1 MSSKQ
6 FLQQVTSY
14 IRSKEA
20 RSHVEQELQQH
31 MDHSTKAWIS
41 KGYSREE
48 AEQKAISEMG
58 SASQLGKSMDKIHRP
73 KWDFWIIGAVL
84 LLVAASFVPIL
95 TVDFSEIFGQE
106 MNAYFVQN
114 KIIHIVLAIGIIVAL
129 MFIDYR
135 KLQRFSLPIYGVAIL
150 LFVMMLLIPNTTRNG
165 EAMFR
170 VGPIFIQAWT
180 VLPLLLVAFAGFFTD
195 RKWKLWQLTGLFLL
209 PLYFIMKLPN
219 LAVALLYMV
228 VVAVLFSFSHFARK
242 VKQTVFGVVGAINV
256 AFILYSIYA
265 YHYLLEPY
273 QTVRIAAFL
282 NPDLYATTE
291 GYVMLQM
298 KAALAGAGWFGAETV
313 LKIPEA
319 YTDYALIQLIQV
331 YGYVAGIAVIA
342 IILGIAL
349 RILWHART
357 MPQSFGK
364 LLVIA
369 AVTLYSVQSL
379 YSILMVFG
387 LLPLAGVP
395 LPFISYGMT
404 PLLLNAILI
413 GLVLSV
419 YRRKTYMMAH
429 KMAS

>member
-31 MDHSTKAWIS
+31 IGHSTKAWVS

-58 SASQLGKSMDKIHRP
+58 SASQLGKSLDKIHRP
-73 KWDFWIIGAVL
+73 KWDFWLMGAVIL
-84 LLVAASFVPIL
+84 LIASSFVPIL
-95 TVDFSEIFGQE
+95 TVDVNEVFGYDMTRYLVE
-106 MNAYFVQN
+106 N
-114 KIIHIVLAIGIIVAL
+114 KIIHIVLAMALIVGL
-129 MFIDYR
+129 MFVDYR
-135 KLQRFSLPIYGVAIL
+135 KLQRFSFPIYGVATLLLAIL
-150 LFVMMLLIPNTTRNG
+150 PLISNTFRNG

-170 VGPIFIQAWT
+170 IGPILIQAWT
-180 VLPLLLVAFAGFFTD
+180 VLPLLLVAFAGFFTE

-209 PLYFIMKLPN
+209 PLYLIMKLPN
-219 LAVALLYMV
+219 LAVAMLYIV

-242 VKQTVFGVVGAINV
+242 VKQTVFVVVGTINV
-256 AFILYSIYA
+256 ALILYSIYA
-265 YHYLLEPY
+265 YHFLLEPY

-282 NPDLYATTE
+282 NPDLFATSE
-291 GYVMLQM
+291 GYMMLQI
-298 KAALAGAGWFGAETV
+298 KTALARAGWFGAETIYYV
-313 LKIPEA
+313 PEA
-319 YTDYALIQLIQV
+319 HTDYALIQLIQA
-331 YGYVAGIAVIA
+331 YGYVAGVAA
-342 IILGIAL
+342 ILVILGIAL

-369 AVTLYSVQSL
+369 AVTLYSAQSL

-387 LLPLAGVP
+387 FLPLTGVP

-419 YRRKTYMMAH
+419 YRRKSYMIAH